1 MKGLFIYTGAKGC
14 SKLNSAVFYTNSI
27 FMLDKEWILV
37 VKIVGNQSLAYY
49 QLVYLKLFQCLRES
63 VFPDESIDYTRKHWL
78 SKVALKQFFVAVQ
91 FYIPWKMRKRSGL
104 RKFVCI
110 LEIAYTFNY
119 KIICSII
126 SLEKLFHFNKI
137 ITMVEL
143 IKWLLLDQG

>member
-91 FYIPWKMRKRSGL
+91 SVLHSLKNEEKEWAEK
-104 RKFVCI
+104 VCM
-110 LEIAYTFNY
+110 YTWDCIYF
-119 KIICSII
+119 
-126 SLEKLFHFNKI
+126 
-137 ITMVEL
+137 
-143 IKWLLLDQG
+143 